1 MKGRT
6 IALGFLVAAAA
17 CGGSRGL
24 GPGNGGSGG
33 ATAGHGGANG
43 GTGGGG
49 ISITFNQAINRN
61 VDVVFVI
68 DDSAGGLPL
77 QPKVQSAISAY
88 FDVLKSLPGGLP
100 NIHVGVVSSNMGA
113 GTNTSISNCPPG
125 GDQGIFQTKPLG
137 GAPCTRASLNP
148 GQNFISNVNGLTNY
162 TGDIAD
168 MFGCISLLG
177 ESGCG
182 FEHDFESVLRALGAD
197 GAPGPAENANFLRT
211 DAYLQVVLVTN
222 EDDCSAPPNS
232 DLFDSS
238 SMFVSDPLG
247 PLQHYRCNE
256 FGHLCGGKPP
266 PRQPVGEVDLSNTC
280 VSTEDGRLIR
290 VADFVKALK
299 GVKTDPSKVFVS
311 AIAGPPNPY
320 KVTVGP
326 PEIKTDPNQWPYVE
340 HSCTQNEPDGSQSYA
355 DPSVRIAQMIT
366 AFGANGA
373 FEDFCQAD
381 FTQSL
386 QRIASQIG
394 KAMGPPCFPANVDPA
409 KCHAVDMVYAANG
422 VPTSTPLPRCMNA
435 MDAGPCWDIGP
446 STAAC
451 TQPFVARRPAPL
463 TAAGSTTLTC
473 TP

>member
-1 MKGRT
+1 MTGKASA
-6 IALGFLVAAAA
+6 IGFLVAALAA
-17 CGGSRGL
+17 CGGSGGGR
-24 GPGNGGSGG
+24 PASGGSGG
-33 ATAGHGGANG
+33 GAAGHGGG

-49 ISITFNQAINRN
+49 ISIKFDMAINRN
-61 VDVVFVI
+61 VDVVFMI
-68 DDSAGGLPL
+68 DDSAGGIPL
-77 QPKVQSAISAY
+77 QPKLQAAISGY

-100 NIHVGVVSSNMGA
+100 NIHVGIVSSSMGA
-113 GTNTSISNCPPG
+113 GLNTSIPHCPQG

-137 GAPCTRASLNP
+137 GTSCTRASLNP
-148 GQNFISNVNGLTNY
+148 GQNFISNVNGQTNY

-168 MFGCISLLG
+168 MFSCISLLG
-177 ESGCG
+177 EGGCE

-197 GAPGPAENANFLRT
+197 GAAGPAENANFLRS

-222 EDDCSAPPNS
+222 EDDCSAPPNA

-256 FGHLCGGKPP
+256 FGHLCGGMPP
-266 PRQPVGEVDLSNTC
+266 PRQPVGEVDLSNKC

-299 GVKTDPSKVFVS
+299 RVKTDPSKVFVS
-311 AIAGPPNPY
+311 AITGPPNPY

-326 PEIKTDPNQWPYVE
+326 PDIKTDPNQWPYVE
-340 HSCTQNEPDGSQSYA
+340 HSCIQNEPDGSQSFA

-366 AFGANGA
+366 AFGANGVL
-373 FEDFCQAD
+373 EDICEPD
-381 FTQSL
+381 FTPSL

-394 KAMGPPCFPANVDPA
+394 KAMGPPCFPANANPA
-409 KCHAVDMVYAANG
+409 KCHVVDMVLDANG
-422 VPTSTPLPRCMNA
+422 VPNNVPLPRCVDA
-435 MDAGPCWDIGP
+435 SDAGPCWDIGP
-446 STAAC
+446 GTVAC
-451 TQPFVARRPAPL
+451 AQPFIIRGAPAS
-463 TAAGSTTLTC
+463 AGGSTTLTC